1 MIIRKQQDGGYGKKL
16 LQCLDRLK
24 EMQFK
29 DKLMLKK
36 ICLVILS
43 KKDLKKRAI
52 SKGLKMQLGKKIKKF
67 NS

>member
-1 MIIRKQQDGGYGKKL
+1 MIIRKLLDGGYGKKL

-52 SKGLKMQLGKKIKKF
+52 SKDLKMQLGKKIKKF